1 MTFEEILKYI
11 FDKFNLVMNG
21 NQYVLI
27 GSTVRSYLS
36 YLVDEGKLTYE
47 FVDNMMKWKQVK

>member
-11 FDKFNLVMNG
+11 FDKFNLVMNV

-27 GSTVRSYLS
+27 GSTVKSYLS
-36 YLVDEGKLTYE
+36 YLVDENKLTYE
-47 FVDNMMKWKQVK
+47 YVNNMMKWKQVE